1 MQNIGVSDITM
12 KVADQAPEL
21 SLSFKEKI
29 ELAKLLDRLN
39 VSVIEVSPIRSRK
52 IDSRLIKSIAM
63 AVKHATIAV
72 PVTLEAVSYTHL
84 SSPRGWKATSTT
96 TNTPCLP
103 SNCAKG

>member
-21 SLSFKEKI
+21 SLSFKEKS

-52 IDSRLIKSIAM
+52 IDSLLIKSSFNH
-63 AVKHATIAV
+63 KTFF
-72 PVTLEAVSYTHL
+72 L
-84 SSPRGWKATSTT
+84 
-96 TNTPCLP
+96 
-103 SNCAKG
+103 

>member
-39 VSVIEVSPIRSRK
+39 ISVIEVDTP
-52 IDSRLIKSIAM
+52 
-63 AVKHATIAV
+63 
-72 PVTLEAVSYTHL
+72 
-84 SSPRGWKATSTT
+84 ATSRTIQTT
-96 TNTPCLP
+96 ARTTMARLDIQRLLTFP
-103 SNCAKG
+103 SYDRDPDPRHRPKTRAIKDIRQAGG

>member
-52 IDSRLIKSIAM
+52 IDSLLIKSIAM

-72 PVTLEAVSYTHL
+72 PVTL
-84 SSPRGWKATSTT
+84 
-96 TNTPCLP
+96 
-103 SNCAKG
+103 